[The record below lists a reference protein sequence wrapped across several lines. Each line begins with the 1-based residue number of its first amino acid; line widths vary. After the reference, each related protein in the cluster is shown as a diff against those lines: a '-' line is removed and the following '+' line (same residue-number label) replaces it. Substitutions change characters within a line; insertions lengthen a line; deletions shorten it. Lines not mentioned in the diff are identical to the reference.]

1 MQSKHDVAGGNNLDA
16 ESSAAFSLP
25 LPLYLFRSA
34 DQSFKVG
41 QQVWTAAANLVQ
53 TQAMAAPPA
62 LATEE
67 QASPDSVETS
77 SPVQRR

>member
-1 MQSKHDVAGGNNLDA
+1 MQNPLLL
-16 ESSAAFSLP
+16 SLS
-25 LPLYLFRSA
+25 LSIYLFRSA

-41 QQVWTAAANLVQ
+41 QQVWTAAANLLQ
-53 TQAMAAPPA
+53 TQATAAPA